1 MPHTVRVRATLGR
14 HLLASGDRELR
25 RRVEIL
31 RDVPFL
37 PGSRSITADADMP
50 DVTAILASR
59 KRAFVY
65 GSRESAL
72 VYTYDSAT
80 GVLAIEFGVS
90 YGQVV
95 GLETQG

>member
-1 MPHTVRVRATLGR
+1 MPHTVRVRASFGR
-14 HLLASGDRELR
+14 HLLASGDLDLR

-31 RDVPFL
+31 REAPFP
-37 PGSRSITADADMP
+37 PGSRSIAADADL
-50 DVTAILASR
+50 DDITAPLAG

-80 GVLAIEFGVS
+80 AVLEIEFGVTD
-90 YGQVV
+90 GRVV
-95 GLETQG
+95 GLMK

>member
-1 MPHTVRVRATLGR
+1 MPHTVRVRASFGR

-25 RRVEIL
+25 RRVEVL
-31 RDVPFL
+31 RDVPFP
-37 PGSRSITADADMP
+37 PGSRSIAADADLQ
-50 DVTAILASR
+50 DLTAPLAA

-80 GVLAIEFGVS
+80 VVLEIEFGVTE
-90 YGQVV
+90 GRIV
-95 GLETQG
+95 GLVK